1 MISKS
6 EKTHKK
12 KKKKKHR
19 LTNWRLSAFFLL
31 LYRVLGHALRNTV
44 LFRLHDFHGSLWS
57 IYIGSKEIIVR
68 RQPNCLAAVTS
79 ADLKNS

>member
-6 EKTHKK
+6 EKTHK